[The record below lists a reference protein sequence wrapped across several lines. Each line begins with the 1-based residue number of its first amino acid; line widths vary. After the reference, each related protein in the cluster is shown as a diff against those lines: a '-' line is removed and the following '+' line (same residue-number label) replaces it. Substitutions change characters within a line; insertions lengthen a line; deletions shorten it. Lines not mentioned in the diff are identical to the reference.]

1 MRGDWRLGPSR
12 GERKNKK
19 KHGKIRE
26 YLRRGAAIKRYIWYT
41 RKNTEKLPINYRV
54 HLEKSENPGIGR
66 GGEIPT
72 ISGISEMM
80 DKMRKLC
87 LFDIPIIPEILLGDG
102 DIGGWS
108 PLG

>member
-1 MRGDWRLGPSR
+1 MKTQVLA
-12 GERKNKK
+12 E
-19 KHGKIRE
+19 
-26 YLRRGAAIKRYIWYT
+26 
-41 RKNTEKLPINYRV
+41 
-54 HLEKSENPGIGR
+54 
-66 GGEIPT
+66 GGIPT